1 MSFLACFGCHLL
13 FIKGFFRCLAF
24 HLAFL
29 SDIVFGCF
37 WFLVLSKVS
46 LGYDLEFLFEFIY
59 VSLGFHLGFLWGIAV
74 CFFRMSFRVH

>member
-1 MSFLACFGCHLL
+1 VSFLACFGCHLL
-13 FIKGFFRCLAF
+13 FIKGFFRFCLAF

-37 WFLVLSKVS
+37 WFLVLPKVS
-46 LGYDLEFLFEFIY
+46 LGYDL
-59 VSLGFHLGFLWGIAV
+59 GFHFGFLWGIAV